1 VKKKGKGKKNRK
13 NKKMPPTELE
23 AKGKVKIS

>member
-1 VKKKGKGKKNRK
+1 VKKKGKGKK

-23 AKGKVKIS
+23 ARGKQK

>member
-1 VKKKGKGKKNRK
+1 LFSEKKRCGKK

-23 AKGKVKIS
+23 AKGEVKIS